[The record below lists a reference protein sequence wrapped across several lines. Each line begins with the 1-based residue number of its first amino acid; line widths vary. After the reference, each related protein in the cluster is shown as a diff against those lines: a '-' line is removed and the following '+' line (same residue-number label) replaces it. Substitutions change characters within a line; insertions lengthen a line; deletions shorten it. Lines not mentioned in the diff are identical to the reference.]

1 MTFETLFFT
10 GLLAILPISELR
22 GSIPYAIAQG
32 MSWPLA
38 YLYSVGCNALVAPL
52 CWLFL
57 GTFHR
62 ILSHLSWY
70 QYFFN
75 RIIER
80 ARVKIHPQI
89 EKWGWLGVAVFVAI
103 PLPVTGAWT
112 GTLGAWVLGLDKKKT
127 LLSVTIGVA
136 LAGLIVTTVILLGLT
151 AFSIFVKTL

>member
-1 MTFETLFFT
+1 MSIETLLWT

-22 GSIPYAIAQG
+22 GAIPYAIAQG

-38 YLYSVGCNALVAPL
+38 YLYSVTLNALVAPL

-57 GTFHR
+57 ATLHR
-62 ILSHLSWY
+62 LLSHLPWY
-70 QYFFN
+70 ERFFN

-80 ARVKIHPQI
+80 ARIKIHPHI
-89 EKWGWLGVAVFVAI
+89 EKWGWLGIAAFVAV

-112 GTLGAWVLGLDKKKT
+112 GTLGAWVLGLDRKKT

-136 LAGLIVTTVILLGLT
+136 IAGIIVTAVVLLGLT